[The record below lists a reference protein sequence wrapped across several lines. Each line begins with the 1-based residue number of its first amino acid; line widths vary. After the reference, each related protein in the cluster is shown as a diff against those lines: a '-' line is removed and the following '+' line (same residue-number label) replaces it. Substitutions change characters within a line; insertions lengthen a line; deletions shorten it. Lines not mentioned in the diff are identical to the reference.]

1 MKTWEILCCICFGVI
16 LTLFSW
22 PFATFWIASELFIR
36 NYLIN
41 SLPSITQPL
50 FSPAI
55 WPLAYDP
62 FLFSTLPLATN
73 IWVSAS
79 YTFHW
84 TKNTV
89 LHLIPHP
96 TTGCSLKLPLYLY
109 KLHLP
114 IHDQWSTLSISL
126 PHQQHTDKISR
137 APAPSYL
144 PAFFTKPRSASATSQ
159 SSQRKHS
166 GCQLLFIALITRPMM
181 NSPTKGKQYLEIHA
195 ENSFIKHLQPLII
208 LPFSL

>member
-96 TTGCSLKLPLYLY
+96 TTGCSLKLSLYLY

-114 IHDQWSTLSISL
+114 IHDQWSTLSHINNIL
-126 PHQQHTDKISR
+126 AKFPELLLHLTCQH
-137 APAPSYL
+137 
-144 PAFFTKPRSASATSQ
+144 
-159 SSQRKHS
+159 SSQNPGQQVPHHRAHNGNILGAS
-166 GCQLLFIALITRPMM
+166 YCSLLW
-181 NSPTKGKQYLEIHA
+181 
-195 ENSFIKHLQPLII
+195 
-208 LPFSL
+208 